1 MERERH
7 LKNLKIISKLAKNK
21 KNSLKQKLNLGKN
34 LIQSMQDMGCYP
46 EKFLHLPSNKPISLA
61 IEDSLS
67 TSIGTMKIG
76 QGRHGEVYVGC
87 IDKECKKKIAIKV
100 VVNSDISHEYKTSKR
115 LSSYGVIKPLAIKKC
130 NNVMFMYTEYANNG
144 TLKSF
149 LRNNKKKL
157 LPIHFRTI
165 ITQILYNLYR
175 IQKKYP
181 TFRHN
186 DLHFE
191 NILINST
198 SPSRVKLFKV
208 NNSTLK
214 VHDIGLQALISDFG
228 LSTMKGLKNPEVDDD
243 PRLVYKT
250 TSGIFRGSH
259 PMYDIQY
266 FLNILRQEIKISGIQ
281 SGIEAIQF
289 IERILPSEYVGKES
303 SKIYDFRLRASPLG
317 HPQLPTFKQIFND
330 RYFSPYKKAGIP
342 FDISTIIK
350 RNTISKPKP
359 IVVKHGGEPIKKTL
373 NMIRKELALK
383 NVKKN
388 IKRPSIRPRIIPRK
402 VNVIKPTVKVSVAN
416 KGYLKIDNR
425 KCISYKKQEL
435 IKKAKNLGINTDG
448 KTIKKL
454 CQDIKL
460 KYIK

>member
-1 MERERH
+1 M
-7 LKNLKIISKLAKNK
+7 
-21 KNSLKQKLNLGKN
+21 
-34 LIQSMQDMGCYP
+34 
-46 EKFLHLPSNKPISLA
+46 
-61 IEDSLS
+61 
-67 TSIGTMKIG
+67 
-76 QGRHGEVYVGC
+76 
-87 IDKECKKKIAIKV
+87 
-100 VVNSDISHEYKTSKR
+100 
-115 LSSYGVIKPLAIKKC
+115 
-130 NNVMFMYTEYANNG
+130 
-144 TLKSF
+144 
-149 LRNNKKKL
+149 
-157 LPIHFRTI
+157 
-165 ITQILYNLYR
+165 
-175 IQKKYP
+175 
-181 TFRHN
+181 
-186 DLHFE
+186 
-191 NILINST
+191 
-198 SPSRVKLFKV
+198 
-208 NNSTLK
+208 
-214 VHDIGLQALISDFG
+214 
-228 LSTMKGLKNPEVDDD
+228 
-243 PRLVYKT
+243 
-250 TSGIFRGSH
+250 
-259 PMYDIQY
+259 
-266 FLNILRQEIKISGIQ
+266 NILRQEIKISGIQ

-448 KTIKKL
+448 KTIKQL

>member
-1 MERERH
+1 
-7 LKNLKIISKLAKNK
+7 
-21 KNSLKQKLNLGKN
+21 
-34 LIQSMQDMGCYP
+34 
-46 EKFLHLPSNKPISLA
+46 
-61 IEDSLS
+61 
-67 TSIGTMKIG
+67 
-76 QGRHGEVYVGC
+76 
-87 IDKECKKKIAIKV
+87 
-100 VVNSDISHEYKTSKR
+100 
-115 LSSYGVIKPLAIKKC
+115 
-130 NNVMFMYTEYANNG
+130 
-144 TLKSF
+144 
-149 LRNNKKKL
+149 
-157 LPIHFRTI
+157 
-165 ITQILYNLYR
+165 
-175 IQKKYP
+175 
-181 TFRHN
+181 
-186 DLHFE
+186 
-191 NILINST
+191 
-198 SPSRVKLFKV
+198 
-208 NNSTLK
+208 
-214 VHDIGLQALISDFG
+214 
-228 LSTMKGLKNPEVDDD
+228 MKGIKNPEVDDD

-350 RNTISKPKP
+350 RNPISKPKP

-383 NVKKN
+383 NVNKN
-388 IKRPSIRPRIIPRK
+388 IKRPSIRPRIIQRK